1 LCARGAGRPTQ
12 SLKMLGRLA
21 LVAAAALL
29 ALGARAHEGTHPHA
43 HPHEAEDEWGGAA
56 AAEWGE
62 PAQQAEQ
69 LMEEPDAF
77 AQRNARAAARFLET
91 FSTLEGVIKLE
102 VESDIYY
109 RVLESGPD
117 RNKKPGLHSLC
128 RIDYKLMVVTDGQGP
143 VETDSSIKRG
153 EPLLTE
159 PDKMIAGWKKVLV
172 AMAEGD
178 KWEVAIPPELGYGAG
193 GAGEAIPPNSA
204 LIFSIHL
211 LAVDPEIALW
221 DAFMRF
227 LNAPIQG
234 LPMRLKA
241 WQGVMLCVYVFFR
254 VSLAKRQ
261 QTRLAAEHQ
270 LKREVAAKAA
280 VSKTVQAVHESKKAK

>member
-1 LCARGAGRPTQ
+1 MMP
-12 SLKMLGRLA
+12 RLA
-21 LVAAAALL
+21 LIIAAAALL

-43 HPHEAEDEWGGAA
+43 HPHEAEAEWGGAEA
-56 AAEWGE
+56 AAEWGA

-69 LMEEPDAF
+69 LLEEPDAV

-91 FSTLEGVIKLE
+91 YSALEGAIKLE
-102 VESDIYY
+102 LESDIYY
-109 RVLESGPD
+109 RVQESGPD
-117 RNKKPGLHSLC
+117 PNKKPGLHSLC
-128 RIDYKLMVVTDGQGP
+128 RIDYELMVVKDGQGP

-159 PDKMIAGWKKVLV
+159 PDKMIAGWQKVLV

-204 LIFSIHL
+204 LVFSIHL
-211 LAVDPEIALW
+211 LAVDPEIAPW

-227 LNAPIQG
+227 LNTPIPG
-234 LPMRLKA
+234 LPVRLKA

-261 QTRLAAEHQ
+261 QARLAAEHQ
-270 LKREVAAKAA
+270 LKRELAAKAA